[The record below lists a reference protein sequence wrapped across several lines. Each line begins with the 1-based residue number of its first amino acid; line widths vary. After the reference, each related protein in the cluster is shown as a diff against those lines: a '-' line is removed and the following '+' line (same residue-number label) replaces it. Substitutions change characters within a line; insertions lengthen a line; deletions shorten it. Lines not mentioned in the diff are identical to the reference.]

1 MSTVSQEKDFKKA
14 IGEELPVSLLGTA
27 IDWIRDN
34 MNPDE
39 VFDMAALKSFVG
51 NTCQPDEVFHDTE
64 LKKWA
69 EGKGYTR
76 PDRISYT
83 ELG

>member
-1 MSTVSQEKDFKKA
+1 MSSADQDKSFKKA
-14 IGEELPVSLLGTA
+14 IGEELPNSLLGTA

-39 VFDMAALKSFVG
+39 VFDMAKIKSFVG
-51 NTCQPDEVFHDTE
+51 NTCLPDEVFHDTD
-64 LKKWA
+64 LKNWA
-69 EGKGYTR
+69 EDKGYTR
-76 PDRISYT
+76 PDKISYT